1 MMPDCTMATLH
12 FSPAHFSMDPISN
25 SILIFT
31 ILSLLI
37 LAAPLLSSKLKIP
50 DLVLLMAAGAALGPH
65 GYHLLQRNSAITLFG
80 EVGLV
85 YIMFLSGLEIDL
97 YEFTRTRK
105 RSISFGLITFLIPQ
119 VAGTLGVYY
128 ALNLS
133 WGASMLVASMFAS
146 HTLLSY
152 PIASRM
158 GIHKTE
164 AVTVAVGATI
174 ITNVLALLVLAVVV
188 DSAGGTPL
196 DLYFWLRISA
206 GMLVLVLA
214 TWWGIP
220 KLARWFFLNVTE
232 SGGSQFM
239 FVLAVTCACA
249 YLSNYA
255 RMEPIIGAFLAGAA
269 FNRLIPERSPLMNR
283 LVFAGNTLFIPFF
296 LISVGMLVDP
306 SALVGNL
313 EVWKV
318 IGVMVGLVVITKWL
332 AAWIGGRLFHYSREE
347 TGVVFGLSVVQ
358 AAATLAAVLV
368 GLRVELLSPEILNGA
383 IGMILVTVLV
393 GAGCV
398 ERYGRKVALRFEKP
412 HDTEAREQRI
422 LISVANPESAA
433 RIMDLALFL
442 RNPAVAGALY
452 PTTIVRQQNQT
463 SDAVS
468 KGEERLA
475 KCLGQI
481 ETTDERIIP
490 GVRVDLNPADGI
502 VRAVGDLRAN
512 MVLTGWGGEHTP
524 SARIFGSVTRKLSE
538 TCPARLFLCRILS
551 PLNTVKHVLLPCP
564 PLTEHRSDIELL
576 FADTKRLCKQLGA
589 ELTVYVHGN
598 SAERLTELLENT
610 QPKCSINI
618 RKHPNWSAA
627 RVDLFN
633 DIDDHSLVLLP
644 QERKNSM
651 LWTPTLDRIPELI
664 AARYPHVNFM
674 VVFPALPGQGQEP
687 PPALSGGEPDTFP
700 ELFATM
706 LPDKCDAEAAITH
719 LLHSSLK
726 DDEPMVE
733 DSFNQLVLSAKHHPV
748 ELGDGFVL
756 LHAHAGNRN
765 KPVLITGVGQIRH
778 PFYDQAT
785 PPRVLMALI
794 TPVGFQASEHL
805 RTLATV
811 AETFRNRQAV
821 ADLPYAE
828 SAEDILHILSVLQ
841 PDN

>member
-1 MMPDCTMATLH
+1 
-12 FSPAHFSMDPISN
+12 MDPISN

-37 LAAPLLSSKLKIP
+37 LAAPLLSSKTRIP
-50 DLVLLMAAGAALGPH
+50 DIVLLMAAGAALGPH
-65 GYHLLQRNSAITLFG
+65 GFHLIQRNSAITLFG

-97 YEFTRTRK
+97 YEFNRTRK
-105 RSISFGLITFLIPQ
+105 RSIGFGLITFLIPQ
-119 VAGTLGVYY
+119 ILGALGVHY

-133 WGASMLVASMFAS
+133 WAASMLVASMFAS

-152 PIASRM
+152 PVASRL

-196 DLYFWLRISA
+196 DLYFGIRISA
-206 GMLVLVLA
+206 GMMLLVLA

-220 KLARWFFLNVTE
+220 RLARWFFQNVTE

-306 SALVGNL
+306 SALTGRL

-318 IGVMVGLVVITKWL
+318 IGVMVGLVMLTKWI
-332 AAWIGGRLFHYSREE
+332 AAWAGGKLFGYSRDE
-347 TGVVFGLSVVQ
+347 TGVIFGLSVVQ

-368 GLRVELLSPEILNGA
+368 GLRVELLTADILNGA

-398 ERYGRKVALRFEKP
+398 ESYGRRIALRKEQP
-412 HDTEAREQRI
+412 HDAGSREQRI
-422 LISVANPESAA
+422 LISVANPISAI
-433 RIMDLALFL
+433 RLMNLALFL
-442 RNPAVAGALY
+442 RNPDLAGALY

-463 SDAVS
+463 GDAVAQ
-468 KGEERLA
+468 GEAGLE
-475 KCLGQI
+475 KCMNAI
-481 ETTDERIIP
+481 ETTGERIIP

-502 VRAVGDLRAN
+502 VRAAGDLRVN

-524 SARIFGSVTRKLSE
+524 SARIFGSVNRKLSE
-538 TCPARLFLCRILS
+538 ICPTRLFLCRILS
-551 PLNTVKHVLLPCP
+551 PLNTMKRILLPCP
-564 PLTEHRSDIELL
+564 PLTEHRNDLDLL
-576 FADTKRLCKQLGA
+576 FADAKRLCKQLGA
-589 ELTVYVHGN
+589 ELIVYVHGDN
-598 SAERLTELLENT
+598 TAPLADLLKST
-610 QPKCSINI
+610 APKCALSIES
-618 RKHPNWSAA
+618 HPNWAA
-627 RVDLFN
+627 SREAFFRSITPDT
-633 DIDDHSLVLLP
+633 LVLLP

-651 LWTPTLDRIPELI
+651 RWTPSLGRIPELI
-664 AARYPHVNFM
+664 AARYPHVNFL
-674 VVFPALPGQGQEP
+674 VVFPALPGLERRP
-687 PPALSGGEPDTFP
+687 PTRL
-700 ELFATM
+700 
-706 LPDKCDAEAAITH
+706 KAE
-719 LLHSSLK
+719 
-726 DDEPMVE
+726 
-733 DSFNQLVLSAKHHPV
+733 
-748 ELGDGFVL
+748 
-756 LHAHAGNRN
+756 
-765 KPVLITGVGQIRH
+765 
-778 PFYDQAT
+778 
-785 PPRVLMALI
+785 
-794 TPVGFQASEHL
+794 
-805 RTLATV
+805 
-811 AETFRNRQAV
+811 
-821 ADLPYAE
+821 
-828 SAEDILHILSVLQ
+828 
-841 PDN
+841 